1 MKKFPRSLLVIW
13 AVFGVVNASTLF
25 AQNVTAK
32 DENGAAIGK
41 LNVDGQGIILKGSD
55 VVAYFKEGKPV
66 QGDPATTTTY
76 HGATYLFASAANKAD
91 FDKNPEKYVPQYG
104 GFCAYGVSLG
114 VLADPEGPMSF
125 IVYKGKLYV
134 CGNQGALKSFKSD
147 IDKNIDSAEKNWRQL
162 NGS

>member
-1 MKKFPRSLLVIW
+1 MQRPMKKFPRSLLVIW

-91 FDKNPEKYVPQYG
+91 FDKDPEKYVPQYG
-104 GFCAYGVSLG
+104 GFCAYGVANG
-114 VLADPEGPMSF
+114 VLATIETPNAF
-125 IVYKGKLYV
+125 TIYKGKLYIG
-134 CGNQGALKSFKSD
+134 GNQD
-147 IDKNIDSAEKNWRQL
+147 
-162 NGS
+162 